1 MTADGSGQPP
11 ALTEEAKL
19 GAYRTSFGVPPH
31 LADWQLPQGWR
42 WGSQGV
48 MIGATRFS
56 MEVIDSLDRS
66 LSLVTAPDPAHASW
80 LLADARHLGHLHHR
94 LIPTTYH
101 VWNSFAEMKRGPGY
115 LRHWIDGESLRSRLN
130 RQGPDDIRSA
140 VRLFRELGSMV
151 SYLHDLGHVH
161 GSISP
166 DSVWNTPLGE
176 AWVLGWQWAVPRSVI
191 PPGLAPDR
199 RWMLAPPE
207 WDGAWDP
214 TQRSD
219 QWQVAAVCLAALLG
233 EYPPAHDIPPITLL
247 RPEVPEALAAV
258 LTRALSEDPAR
269 RYPTVTALLRDLER
283 SGAHRR
289 GASSSLLVSGEYE
302 AVRRPGDDVDLRLRK
317 AVGDDYELLSKL
329 GSGSYGD
336 VWRVRDLALERQVA
350 LKILHPGVADDAQA
364 IRDFRREAR
373 VAAQLSHPSI
383 VPIYDWDSREGVA
396 WYTMELME
404 YGSLADLVR
413 RSGPRPLVK
422 VGPAIA
428 ALLDGLASAHAEGV
442 LHRDLKPEN
451 ILIDRW
457 RRWRIGD
464 FGLAR
469 RVGQESTGAAGTPA
483 FAAPEQL
490 LNEEQGPAADCFSM
504 AGLAVFAL
512 TGRPP
517 FGDGEPRVVLAR
529 QLAGTPDLEGVP
541 GPIQEWARRGLAP
554 DPKDRWWDAAEM
566 RTAWLGAVE
575 EAMREREDDELPQWA
590 RAMNWW
596 QQLLGRS

>member
-1 MTADGSGQPP
+1 MTADGAGRVPVSEDD
-11 ALTEEAKL
+11 ATR
-19 GAYRTSFGVPPH
+19 GAYRISFGVPPH

-66 LSLVTAPDPAHASW
+66 LSLVTAPDPAHAAW
-80 LLADARHLGHLHHR
+80 LLAEARHLGHLHHPA
-94 LIPTTYH
+94 IPTTYH

-115 LRHWIDGESLRSRLN
+115 LRHWIDGESLRARLH

-140 VRLFRELGSMV
+140 VRLLREIGSMV
-151 SYLHDLGHVH
+151 AYLHDLGHVH
-161 GSISP
+161 GALSP

-176 AWVLGWQWAVPRSVI
+176 AWVLGWQWTLPRSVI
-191 PPGLAPDR
+191 PPGLTPDR

-207 WDGAWDP
+207 WDVGWSP
-214 TQRSD
+214 TQASD
-219 QWQVAAVCLAALLG
+219 QWQLAAVCLAALIG
-233 EYPPAHDIPPITLL
+233 EYPPAHDMPPVLLL
-247 RPEVPEALAAV
+247 RPECPEGLANVLNRALA
-258 LTRALSEDPAR
+258 EDPAR
-269 RYPTVTALLRDLER
+269 RYRSVTAMLRDLER
-283 SGAHRR
+283 TGGLRR
-289 GASSSLLVSGEYE
+289 GGSSSVLTSGGYD
-302 AVRRPGDDVDLRLRK
+302 AIQPLGDETDARLRQ
-317 AVGDDYELLSKL
+317 ALGDDYELLSKL

-350 LKILHPGVADDAQA
+350 LKILHPGVANDARA
-364 IRDFRREAR
+364 MRDFRREAR

-383 VPIYDWDSREGVA
+383 VPIYDWDSRGGAA
-396 WYTMELME
+396 WFTMELME

-413 RSGPRPLVK
+413 RSGPQPLVK

-428 ALLDGLASAHAEGV
+428 ALLDGLAAAHAEGV
-442 LHRDLKPEN
+442 MHRDLKPEN

-469 RVGQESTGAAGTPA
+469 RVGQDATGASGTPA

-490 LNEEQGPAADCFSM
+490 LNEEQGPGVDCFSM
-504 AGLAVFAL
+504 AAIAVFAL

-517 FGDGEPRVVLAR
+517 FGDAEPQVLLAR
-529 QLAGTPDLEGVP
+529 QLSEPPDLNGMPVAVA
-541 GPIQEWARRGLAP
+541 EWAARGLAP
-554 DPKDRWWDAAEM
+554 NLSDRLSDAAEM

-575 EAMREREDDELPQWA
+575 RAMREIDDAEFPQWA
-590 RAMNWW
+590 RAMGWW
-596 QQLLGRS
+596 QQLLGR